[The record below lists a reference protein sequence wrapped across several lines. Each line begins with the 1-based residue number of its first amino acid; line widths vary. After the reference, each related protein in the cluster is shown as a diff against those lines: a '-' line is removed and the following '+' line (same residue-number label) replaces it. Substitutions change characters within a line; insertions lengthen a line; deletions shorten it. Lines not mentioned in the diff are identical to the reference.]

1 MRSLLVA
8 FYEKTNGRLPR
19 RLRRRSFL
27 TKLTCKSSSIGIY
40 NSTFGLYL
48 RCWFLIVFHSGKMD
62 LPELPQRIFTLG
74 EDPFSMKS
82 IVYHTDDSK
91 LLLSVRQA
99 LHDDKYE
106 ELKDSK
112 LGLFIKFKEL
122 NFSWTSRL
130 VHYMVCFQ
138 LNIKKK
144 YELCGLVGPQ
154 TMRFSLIKSLNTSM
168 VSTAITLR
176 TWKIQG
182 VRLQTRW
189 LLSGR

>member
-1 MRSLLVA
+1 
-8 FYEKTNGRLPR
+8 
-19 RLRRRSFL
+19 
-27 TKLTCKSSSIGIY
+27 
-40 NSTFGLYL
+40 
-48 RCWFLIVFHSGKMD
+48 
-62 LPELPQRIFTLG
+62 
-74 EDPFSMKS
+74 MKS

-144 YELCGLVGPQ
+144 YEHCGLVGPQ
-154 TMRFSLIKSLNTSM
+154 TMRCEVTDEMASFWEVMGVDVDSGPTSEHII
-168 VSTAITLR
+168 AACER
-176 TWKIQG
+176 CEEWPQ
-182 VRLQTRW
+182 
-189 LLSGR
+189 